1 MEHQKGLAVVVAG
14 KVVVAEV
21 THVVVAVA
29 DQEVVVNLS
38 EGLIIVFWSLASQ
51 VLEVG
56 KI

>member
-14 KVVVAEV
+14 KEVVAEV
-21 THVVVAVA
+21 THVVVVVA